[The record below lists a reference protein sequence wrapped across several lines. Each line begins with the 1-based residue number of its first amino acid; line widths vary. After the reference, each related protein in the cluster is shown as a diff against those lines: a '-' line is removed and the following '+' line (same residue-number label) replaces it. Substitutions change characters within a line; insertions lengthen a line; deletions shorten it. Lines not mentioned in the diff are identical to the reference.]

1 MANVKK
7 GDKVRFLNMEGGGII
22 TRIEGRMVYV
32 EEEDGFEYPVPDN
45 EVVLIEAGALQ
56 KQQAEQRAEEQRR
69 NEVPEIIASDNTQ
82 TDDYTFSET
91 QADESNPQF
100 FLAFIKSDKGNSG
113 FIDLYV
119 VNDSNSFAFFSICEH
134 VGTSP
139 DVRMLH
145 YGTIEPNTKL
155 MLDKYNP
162 QRIDNQTWT
171 VQMVLYKKSG
181 QYKPISPVET
191 ELKIKSARFFKDNA
205 FVPTDYFSERAVLY
219 SVIATEL
226 QSKIDQLSMAD
237 LHKIM
242 ADKERE
248 ERKHASKPNAKP
260 GEIIEVDLHINAII
274 DNTTGLSNGEM
285 LQLQI
290 ARFKHVMDE
299 NISNKGQRI
308 VFIHGVGNGTLKTE
322 VRKLLDRNYRK
333 CYYQDA
339 SFKEYGYGA
348 TMVVI

>member
-22 TRIEGRMVYV
+22 TRIEGRTVYV
-32 EEEDGFEYPVPDN
+32 EEDDGFEYPVTDN
-45 EVVLIEAGALQ
+45 EVVLIEAGAEQ
-56 KQQAEQRAEEQRR
+56 KKQAEQRAAEQKRT
-69 NEVPEIIASDNTQ
+69 EVPEIMPTTS
-82 TDDYTFSET
+82 TDDYTYSET
-91 QADESNPQF
+91 QADDANPQF
-100 FLAFIKSDKGNSG
+100 FVAFLKSDNGNSG
-113 FIDLYV
+113 FVDLYI
-119 VNDSNSFAFFSICEH
+119 VNDSNSFVFFSISEH
-134 VGTSP
+134 VGNTT

-171 VQMVLYKKSG
+171 VQLVLYKKNG
-181 QYKPISPVET
+181 QYKPLSPVET

-205 FVPTDYFSERAVLY
+205 FAPNNYFAERAVLY

-226 QSKIDQLSMAD
+226 QSKIDQLTIAD

-242 ADKERE
+242 ADKERA
-248 ERKHASKPNAKP
+248 ERQHTSKANAKP

-274 DNTTGLSNGEM
+274 DNTTGLSNSEM

-290 ARFKHVMDE
+290 ARFNHVMTE
-299 NISNKGQRI
+299 NASNKGQRI
-308 VFIHGVGNGTLKTE
+308 VFIHGVGNGTLKNE

-348 TMVVI
+348 TMVVIG